1 LPSPQ
6 PGNNPP
12 NKWVPHPAVLV
23 AMPLVVRWAAWRPV
37 EPLVPA
43 HLGCKRA
50 ARVPLVARWVEP
62 LLEAKWLAVWEGKW
76 VVRVPQVARWQVA
89 WAHPVDKWLA
99 VWVAP
104 VDKWAARAH
113 LAAKWQVAWVPPA
126 VKWVAWA

>member
-1 LPSPQ
+1 MPSPQ

-37 EPLVPA
+37 EPLVPT
-43 HLGCKRA
+43 HLGCKWA
-50 ARVPLVARWVEP
+50 ARVPLVA
-62 LLEAKWLAVWEGKW
+62 K
-76 VVRVPQVARWQVA
+76 WQVA
-89 WAHPVDKWLA
+89 WAHPVAKWLA

-113 LAAKWQVAWVPPA
+113 LVAKWQVAWVPPA
-126 VKWVAWA
+126 VKWVAWAA

>member
-1 LPSPQ
+1 MPSPQ

-37 EPLVPA
+37 EPLVPT
-43 HLGCKRA
+43 HLGCKWA

-62 LLEAKWLAVWEGKW
+62 LLEPLLEAK
-76 VVRVPQVARWQVA
+76 WQVA
-89 WAHPVDKWLA
+89 WAHPVAKWLA

-104 VDKWAARAH
+104 VDKWAARA
-113 LAAKWQVAWVPPA
+113 A
-126 VKWVAWA
+126 

>member
-1 LPSPQ
+1 
-6 PGNNPP
+6 
-12 NKWVPHPAVLV
+12 
-23 AMPLVVRWAAWRPV
+23 
-37 EPLVPA
+37 
-43 HLGCKRA
+43 
-50 ARVPLVARWVEP
+50 VEP

-113 LAAKWQVAWVPPA
+113 LVAKWQVAWVPPA